1 MPLIVWKIRASTMK
15 SNICIMSNAFVPLSV
30 RQGSRDPLPY
40 SEGVPGHIRQQAFSW
55 VASRVYTSG
64 FAPQVSLMV
73 ARLGMPVVERAA
85 LEERVM
91 EYCRSS
97 DEAFL
102 DVLDYLLHTRTTE
115 HHPRGA
121 SSIPRRDIDTAVQ
134 TLSDLLDAGR
144 SCWKVSW
151 VEEPVAGKITRRR
164 YCLERRVTEA
174 AEGEYLRARGIGGK
188 AGEKLTEAWHA
199 AYGREE
205 SAEQCWKSSIAAVE
219 AALQPVVSP
228 RNPGAGLGAMRR
240 DIRAAPQ
247 NWECDLP
254 VWGDEGIT
262 SVDAFLNVL
271 NRITYENG
279 RHGGDAR
286 TSTMREARAV
296 LMVAVTVV
304 EWMRDEVF
312 RRVKSD

>member
-1 MPLIVWKIRASTMK
+1 MP
-15 SNICIMSNAFVPLSV
+15 NAFVPLSV

-55 VASRVYTSG
+55 VRSRISTSG

-73 ARLGMPVVERAA
+73 AHLGMPIVERTT

-91 EYCRSS
+91 QYCRSS

-115 HHPRGA
+115 HHPMSA
-121 SSIPRRDIDTAVQ
+121 YSIPRRDIDTAVQ
-134 TLSDLLDAGR
+134 TLIDLLDAGR

-151 VEEPVAGKITRRR
+151 VEESIGDTTTRRQ

-174 AEGEYLRARGIGGK
+174 AEGEYLRAREIGGK

-199 AYGREE
+199 AYGRDEN
-205 SAEQCWKSSIAAVE
+205 AEQCWKSSIAAVE

-228 RNPGAGLGAMRR
+228 KNPGAGLGALRN
-240 DIRAAPQ
+240 DIKAAPQ

-254 VWGDEGIT
+254 VWGDEKIT
-262 SVDAFLNVL
+262 PVEAFVSVLS
-271 NRITYENG
+271 RITYENG

-286 TSTMREARAV
+286 KSTIREARAV
-296 LMVAVTVV
+296 LMIAVAVV
-304 EWMRDEVF
+304 EWMRDEMF
-312 RRVKSD
+312 RRVKIG